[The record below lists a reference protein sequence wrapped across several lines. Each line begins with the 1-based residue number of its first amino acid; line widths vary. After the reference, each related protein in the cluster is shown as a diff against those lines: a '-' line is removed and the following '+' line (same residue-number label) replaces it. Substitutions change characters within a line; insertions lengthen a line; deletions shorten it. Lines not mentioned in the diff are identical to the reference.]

1 MKPMFLS
8 KGWRS
13 GLKTPNF
20 RWVVFSFTLMALHAA
35 ATSDAPVIVIFGDSL
50 AAGYGLAQ
58 NSGWVALLQDRLRER
73 KFKHRVINA
82 SLSGE
87 TTQGGRTRIAQV
99 LSEHRPDLL
108 ILELGGNDGLRGLPL
123 ASMRE
128 NLEAI
133 IEAATKVKAQ
143 VLLLGIQLPPNYGRT
158 YTQKFQAVYA
168 DLVTKFDL
176 RFVPYLLQGLGEG
189 RDSFQVDG
197 IHPNAAAQPRI
208 LDNVWR
214 ELEPCLRSALCKRG
228 TL

>member
-1 MKPMFLS
+1 MFFTKS
-8 KGWRS
+8 WHCR
-13 GLKTPNF
+13 LKWCDF
-20 RWVVFSFTLMALHAA
+20 RCIVLSFTFMALHAA
-35 ATSDAPVIVIFGDSL
+35 ATSDAPVIVVFGDSL

-58 NSGWVALLQDRLRER
+58 NSGWVTLLQDRLRER

-108 ILELGGNDGLRGLPL
+108 VVELGGNDGLRGLPL
-123 ASMRE
+123 ASMRD

-133 IEAATKVKAQ
+133 IDASVKAEAQ
-143 VLLLGIQLPPNYGRT
+143 VLLLGIRLPTNYGRT

-168 DLVTKFDL
+168 DLATKFDL
-176 RFVPYLLQGLGEG
+176 RFVPFLLQGLGEG
-189 RDSFQVDG
+189 RDFFQSDG
-197 IHPNAAAQPRI
+197 IHPTAAAQSRI

-228 TL
+228 AS